1 MDDIKKEQIAVE
13 RLTLGM
19 YVTELDRPWAGTP
32 FMLQGFLLDNQND
45 LDTMLALCKFVYIDR
60 SRSIGDQFAAKA
72 KLDVAFKRE
81 GSVFRIKDP
90 STVKSDKMNNA
101 TLNKSSNKLS
111 EKTSFIDILRDIKNY
126 QAPQN
131 VQRTSQD
138 GTIYNV
144 KYGAN
149 AAAQEAFPHTLQ
161 ANANTKDTH
170 QKPISKQLV
179 EDVTSGVSGF
189 FGSLFKK
196 RETLS
201 TSTDAITETKKTAT
215 AEDDGY
221 RVIIYEEEA
230 PVEQEIAAVYPV
242 YEQSQIATREIFEAV
257 ANEHELDLTAVSDI
271 LDTMVESIGRS
282 PDALLW
288 LAKLKQADD
297 YSYSHALNVSI
308 TLMAFGNFLAL
319 SKKQIKEIGLAGLL
333 QDVGKVKLSSDVLLK
348 EDRLSKEEFEYVKKH
363 VDESLKILEN
373 TPDIPNTVIFLVA
386 QHHERM
392 DGSGYP
398 YGIKGSQ
405 IGLLSQMA
413 GLIDSYCAITSHK
426 SYAKGVYHQEALDKI
441 HQLSGKQFT
450 GELID
455 QLVQFMGMY
464 PVSSLVE
471 LNTGEVGVVIQQNQV
486 RRLLPRLMLLLAP
499 DKSRYQAPVI
509 LNLLNSP
516 TTPSG
521 DVYKIVK
528 SLAPDS
534 YGLNPSDFYV

>member
-1 MDDIKKEQIAVE
+1 MDDLKKEQIGVE
-13 RLTLGM
+13 RLTLGI
-19 YVTELDRPWAGTP
+19 YVTELDRPWAETP
-32 FMLQGFLLDNQND
+32 FMLQGFLLDDQKD
-45 LDTMLALCKFVYIDR
+45 LDTLQALCKFVYVDR
-60 SRSIGDQFAAKA
+60 TRSIGEQFAAKA

-90 STVKSDKMNNA
+90 GNIKSDKTSTAAQKNF
-101 TLNKSSNKLS
+101 S
-111 EKTSFIDILRDIKNY
+111 EKTSFIDILRDLKNY

-131 VQRTSQD
+131 IASTNQD
-138 GTIYNV
+138 SVMYNV
-144 KYGAN
+144 KHGAN
-149 AAAQEAFPHTLQ
+149 TAAQATLPHNQQQQVQQQVETPSITQ
-161 ANANTKDTH
+161 
-170 QKPISKQLV
+170 QLAS
-179 EDVTSGVSGF
+179 DVSGF
-189 FGSLFKK
+189 IGGLFKRNK
-196 RETLS
+196 LKS
-201 TSTDAITETKKTAT
+201 TTNSITDSKKTIQPS
-215 AEDDGY
+215 DDGY
-221 RVIIYEEEA
+221 RVIIYEEET
-230 PVEQEIAAVYPV
+230 PVEKEIAAVYPV
-242 YEQSQIATREIFEAV
+242 YEQSQIVTRQIFDSI
-257 ANEHELDLTAVSDI
+257 ANEQQLDLSAISEVLNS
-271 LDTMVESIGRS
+271 MVESIGRS

-319 SKKQIKEIGLAGLL
+319 SKTQIKEIGLAGLL

-348 EDRLSKEEFEYVKKH
+348 EGKLSKEEFEYVKKH
-363 VDESLKILEN
+363 VDESLKILEQ

-386 QHHERM
+386 QHHERV

-398 YGIKGSQ
+398 YATNGNQ

-413 GLIDSYCAITSHK
+413 GLIDTYCAITSHK
-426 SYAKGVYHQEALDKI
+426 CYAKGVYHQEALEKI
-441 HQLSGKQFT
+441 HSMSGKQFSN
-450 GELID
+450 ELVD

-486 RRLLPRLMLLLAP
+486 RRLLPRLMLLLDP
-499 DKSRYQAPVI
+499 NKERYQAPVI

-516 TTPSG
+516 SAPNG
-521 DVYKIVK
+521 DTYAIVK